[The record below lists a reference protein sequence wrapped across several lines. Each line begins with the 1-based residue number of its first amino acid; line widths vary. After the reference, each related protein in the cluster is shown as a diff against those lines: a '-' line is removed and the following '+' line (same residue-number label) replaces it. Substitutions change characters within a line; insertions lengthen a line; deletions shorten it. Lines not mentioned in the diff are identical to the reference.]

1 MFGGHWNKT
10 ENLGETTR
18 GHVPAQEP
26 SDVGKLA
33 PGSREGLLLIAI
45 FLIALILRVGVAT
58 HLPSIEWPDE
68 IFNTLEPAHHLA
80 YGYGVVVWEWRRGVR
95 SWVFPAFLAGVM
107 RATDWMGQGSHGYL
121 TAIVIV
127 LSLLS
132 LTTVWF
138 GYAWG
143 KRSNGTVAGL
153 IAAGACATWYQL
165 IYFAPKAFTEVVAA
179 DLLLPGLYLGMYE
192 GELAEKKRLFLAGL
206 CLGAAVSLRMQLL
219 PAVAFA
225 ALYFCHKKWKS
236 RGPAILAGLLLPAAA
251 FGLVD
256 AITWSYPFQSYL
268 GYLRVLVVER
278 RNYGTLP
285 WYWYLVRFLKLS
297 GPMLLLALAGVRR
310 NAFLGWV
317 TLIIVASHSVIGHK
331 EIRFLYPVMPLVITL
346 AALGFVEIA
355 SAFNARRK
363 LPLSARG
370 IMIAGLIFFSLASGF
385 FARRFLWEKDS
396 GGLIALDRLSRD
408 PSVCGVGLD
417 KLHWAHTGGYVHLH
431 RNVPI
436 LLVDPTANLDR
447 QMLNFNALVTKGPLT
462 DLQMGFTSTGCWNG
476 VCLYQRAGPCLAPPR
491 HYDHELNERLRLID
505 Q

>member
-1 MFGGHWNKT
+1 MFAGRPNKT
-10 ENLGETTR
+10 ENLGEKTR
-18 GHVPAQEP
+18 DHDLTQHRD
-26 SDVGKLA
+26 DVGKLKA
-33 PGSREGLLLIAI
+33 GSPEALLLIAI
-45 FLIALILRVGVAT
+45 FLIALILRVEVAT
-58 HLPSIEWPDE
+58 HFPTIEWPDE

-138 GYAWG
+138 GYAWSERSSG
-143 KRSNGTVAGL
+143 KVAAI

-165 IYFAPKAFTEVVAA
+165 VYFAPKAFTEVVAA
-179 DLLLPGLYLGMYE
+179 DFLLPGLYLGMYE
-192 GELAEKKRLFLAGL
+192 GELPEKKRLFLAGL
-206 CLGAAVSLRMQLL
+206 SLGAALSLRMQLL

-225 ALYFCHKKWKS
+225 VLYFCHKKWKS
-236 RGPAILAGLLLPAAA
+236 RGPAIFAGLLLPVLA

-268 GYLRVLVVER
+268 RYLRIVVLEG
-278 RNYGTLP
+278 RNYGTSP
-285 WYWYLVRFLKLS
+285 WYWYLVRLLKFW

-310 NAFLGWV
+310 NALLGWV

-331 EIRFLYPVMPLVITL
+331 EIRFLYPAAPLLMTL
-346 AALGFVEIA
+346 AALGFVEIT

-363 LPLSARG
+363 SPLPAKA
-370 IMIAGLIFFSLASGF
+370 IMITGLIFFSLASGF
-385 FARRFLWEKDS
+385 FAWPFHWKKDS
-396 GGLIALDRLSRD
+396 GGLIAMDRLSGD

-417 KLHWAHTGGYVHLH
+417 KLHWAYTGGYVHLH

-436 LLVDPTANLDR
+436 LLVDRSANLER
-447 QMLNFNALVTKGPLT
+447 QMLNFNALVTMGRLT
-462 DLQMGFTSTGCWNG
+462 DPKMGFTSTGCWNG
-476 VCLYQRAGPCLAPPR
+476 VCLYRRPGPCLASPP
-491 HYDHELNERLRLID
+491 YYEVNEMLRLSD